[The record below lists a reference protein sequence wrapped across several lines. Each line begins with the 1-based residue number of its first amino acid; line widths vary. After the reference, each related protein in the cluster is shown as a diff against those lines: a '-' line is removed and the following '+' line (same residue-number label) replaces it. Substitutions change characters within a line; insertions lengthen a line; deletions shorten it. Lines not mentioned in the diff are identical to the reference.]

1 MPLTVSFQ
9 LSDRDLKYFRDLM
22 RGAKEGSA
30 ARDSAKIFESAR
42 KLLNEMKSNE
52 VPDFVRE
59 RMEKLDLLFQMVE
72 DSEWRLEGQDR
83 SRVIYA
89 MAYLADPV
97 DAIPDQI
104 PGLGFLDDAIMVKF
118 VEDEFKHELWGYR
131 KFRGFRSPEEQ
142 RPWTTIGGE
151 RLHKRREEFRKQI
164 RAEITERKAK
174 EDAKRKAAEEKKG
187 AKGRRSFLGW

>member
-22 RGAKEGSA
+22 RGAKEGA
-30 ARDSAKIFESAR
+30 AERDIAQIFESAR
-42 KLLNEMKSNE
+42 KLLDEMRKND

-72 DSEWRLEGQDR
+72 DKEWRLEGSDR
-83 SRVIYA
+83 NHVTYA

-104 PGLGFLDDAIMVKF
+104 PGLGFLDDAIMVEL
-118 VEDEFKHELWGYR
+118 VCQDLRHEIEAYADFCAYR
-131 KFRGFRSPEEQ
+131 NAEV
-142 RPWTTIGGE
+142 
-151 RLHKRREEFRKQI
+151 KRRGKADPATREQWLTARRTQLQ
-164 RAEITERKAK
+164 ERMRRRRTALW
-174 EDAKRKAAEEKKG
+174 ESRL
-187 AKGRRSFLGW
+187 GRSLW

>member
-22 RGAKEGSA
+22 RSTKEEAS

-42 KLLNEMKSNE
+42 KLLAEMRTAG

-59 RMEKLDLLFQMVE
+59 RMEKLDLLCEMVE
-72 DSEWRLEGQDR
+72 DSEWKLEGQDR
-83 SRVIYA
+83 NRVVYA

-104 PGLGFLDDAIMVKF
+104 PGLGFLDDAIMVEL
-118 VEDEFKHELWGYR
+118 VCQDLRHEIEAYSDFSAYR
-131 KFRGFRSPEEQ
+131 KAES
-142 RPWTTIGGE
+142 
-151 RLHKRREEFRKQI
+151 KRRGQASDPATRQQWLD
-164 RAEITERKAK
+164 T
-174 EDAKRKAAEEKKG
+174 
-187 AKGRRSFLGW
+187 RRSQLQERMRRRRNTLWESRLGRSLW

>member
-104 PGLGFLDDAIMVKF
+104 PGLGFLDDAIMVEL
-118 VEDEFKHELWGYR
+118 VCQDLRHELEAYGDFCAYR
-131 KFRGFRSPEEQ
+131 TAEG
-142 RPWTTIGGE
+142 
-151 RLHKRREEFRKQI
+151 KRRGGDPATREQWLAARRTQLQ
-164 RAEITERKAK
+164 ERMRRRRTALW
-174 EDAKRKAAEEKKG
+174 ESRL
-187 AKGRRSFLGW
+187 GRSLW

>member
-22 RGAKEGSA
+22 RGAREGA
-30 ARDSAKIFESAR
+30 ADRDLSQISESGR
-42 KLLNEMKSNE
+42 KLLDEMRKSE

-72 DSEWRLEGQDR
+72 DKEWCLEGKDR
-83 SRVIYA
+83 DHVMYA

-104 PGLGFLDDAIMVKF
+104 PGLGFLDDAIL
-118 VEDEFKHELWGYR
+118 VELVCQDLRHEIEAYADFCAYR
-131 KFRGFRSPEEQ
+131 KSEG
-142 RPWTTIGGE
+142 
-151 RLHKRREEFRKQI
+151 KRRGGGSDPATREQWLTSRRSQLQ
-164 RAEITERKAK
+164 ERMRRRRTALW
-174 EDAKRKAAEEKKG
+174 ESRL
-187 AKGRRSFLGW
+187 GRRLW

>member
-22 RGAKEGSA
+22 RGAKEGAA
-30 ARDSAKIFESAR
+30 ARDTAQIFESAR
-42 KLLNEMKSNE
+42 KLLDEMRKND

-72 DSEWRLEGQDR
+72 DKEWCLEGQDR
-83 SRVIYA
+83 NHVTYA

-104 PGLGFLDDAIMVKF
+104 PGLGFLDDAIMVEL
-118 VEDEFKHELWGYR
+118 VCQDLRHEIEAYADFCAYR
-131 KFRGFRSPEEQ
+131 KSEG
-142 RPWTTIGGE
+142 
-151 RLHKRREEFRKQI
+151 KRRGQADPATREQWL
-164 RAEITERKAK
+164 TS
-174 EDAKRKAAEEKKG
+174 
-187 AKGRRSFLGW
+187 RRSQLQERMRRRRTALWESRLGRSLW